1 MEGFLFLVNH
11 ELISS
16 KEQITLLFIFIFQ
29 EQPPFDKKQ
38 FITYMKRY
46 IKLLTAKLEGEQ
58 QELFK
63 KHIEGATKSLL
74 SKLKDLQ
81 LYVLY
86 LLWIYIVYCL
96 VVSFM
101 HKWFLIV
108 INVTVLWGRVCTMME
123 ALSLL
128 TTRKVLLIQLL
139 STLPMD
145 WRKSSAEHM
154 QCRPRS
160 YLIWAEKLCP

>member
-46 IKLLTAKLEGEQ
+46 IKLLTAKLEGEK

-63 KHIEGATKSLL
+63 KHIEGATKSLI

-81 LYVLY
+81 FYVLHLFFGY
-86 LLWIYIVYCL
+86 ILGLFVNPLL
-96 VVSFM
+96 FGR
-101 HKWFLIV
+101 FLY
-108 INVTVLWGRVCTMME
+108 
-123 ALSLL
+123 A
-128 TTRKVLLIQLL
+128 
-139 STLPMD
+139 
-145 WRKSSAEHM
+145 
-154 QCRPRS
+154 
-160 YLIWAEKLCP
+160 